1 MTTQN
6 HHETSLGPVDLSLA
20 KWGWACRDLSRDAVY
35 GVTSATA
42 AQVGDVL
49 VARVEEICNHTRLMT
64 ADSGRVR
71 MYEGDLIIGVLGNRY
86 ATDAF
91 EGYGVIQE
99 GSADL
104 LTNAG
109 MMGQVSR
116 RNPAVRAP
124 TRLKIIGR
132 LVDACGV
139 PVNLIE
145 RRFTPRLPG
154 AVARNVVLVV
164 GTGMNAGKTT
174 SATKL
179 VRGLMNEGRRV
190 AAIKVTGS
198 VSPNDRSELEAT
210 GASFV
215 RDFSDYGFPSTY
227 LESLPRVRQLFHTMV
242 SDATDAGVDVVVVE
256 LADGILQRETEAL
269 LADPTVRERTV
280 GAVLAAPCALSALMA
295 CQVIQNAGVAVLGV
309 TGCITNAPL
318 FVDELEQR
326 STIPVLSSR
335 DAGQSLGRAVAAAT
349 ATRAGTRVEARPD
362 WSGRIAVRSAA

>member
-6 HHETSLGPVDLSLA
+6 HDETSLGAADLSFA
-20 KWGWACRDLSRDAVY
+20 KWGWACRDLSRDDVY
-35 GVTSATA
+35 GVISTASAT
-42 AQVGDVL
+42 VGDVL
-49 VARVEEICNHTRLMT
+49 VAQVEEIRNHTRLMT
-64 ADSGRVR
+64 AGSERVR
-71 MYEGDLIIGVLGNRY
+71 MYEGDLIVGVVGNRY

-91 EGYGVIQE
+91 EGYGVIEE

-132 LVDACGV
+132 LVDARGV
-139 PVNLIE
+139 PINLIE
-145 RRFTPRLPG
+145 RCFTPRLPG
-154 AVARNVVLVV
+154 AVERNVVLVL

-179 VRGLMNEGRRV
+179 VRGLMNEGQRV

-198 VSPNDRSELEAT
+198 VSPNDRNELEAT

-269 LADPTVRERTV
+269 LADSTVRERTV
-280 GAVLAAPCALSALMA
+280 GAVLAAPCALSALMG
-295 CQVIQNAGVAVLGV
+295 CQLIQNVGIDVLGV
-309 TGCITNAPL
+309 TGRITNAPL
-318 FVDELEQR
+318 FVDELERR

-335 DAGQSLGRAVAAAT
+335 DAGQSLGRAVVSVTRTGYSGAGPRKLPPSDRCLT
-349 ATRAGTRVEARPD
+349 AV
-362 WSGRIAVRSAA
+362 